1 MFLTCML
8 ASGFGMALLQELCP
22 GLWVP
27 ACHVGSGVKWKDK
40 TLWVGTF
47 PAISVDPTGQS
58 VSLFTGDESEVMEPV
73 QSQL

>member
-1 MFLTCML
+1 MHACVWVRDG
-8 ASGFGMALLQELCP
+8 AVAGALS
-22 GLWVP
+22 
-27 ACHVGSGVKWKDK
+27 CHVGSRAKWKDK

-47 PAISVDPTGQS
+47 PAISADPTGQP